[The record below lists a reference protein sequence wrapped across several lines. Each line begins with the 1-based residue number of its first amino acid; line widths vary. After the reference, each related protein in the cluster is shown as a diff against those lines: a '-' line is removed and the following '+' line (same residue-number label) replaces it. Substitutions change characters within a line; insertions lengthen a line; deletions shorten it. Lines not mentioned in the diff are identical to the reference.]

1 MKDDLQPVSTV
12 KAVLPVEDDD
22 SYPTLPWLDITQTN
36 CNCNKYPTCGLI
48 VQNSSNESQYLYDN
62 GGHSDDGGHSD
73 SEIIEHAVNDHNDSS
88 VTDDG
93 QVNMEHLD
101 HEHEEHEEQRYT
113 EKFKLKGTSF
123 HNHFQSALR
132 HFKFC
137 QLSELEP
144 PALSL
149 HFEPV
154 NKRDE
159 NAIVVIAEIDG
170 TTDPIGYIPGSRVE
184 KITKAHCSHQ
194 ITNIQMSEIKRQY
207 NFYVGGFVYVPVVS
221 ITKTGRWPP
230 NSNKY
235 RYNCTF

>member
-48 VQNSSNESQYLYDN
+48 VQNNSNESQYLYDD
-62 GGHSDDGGHSD
+62 GGHSDDGGLSDD

-88 VTDDG
+88 VTDG
-93 QVNMEHLD
+93 EVNIEHLD

-154 NKRDE
+154 NKREE

-184 KITKAHCSHQ
+184 KITKAHYSNQ

>member
-1 MKDDLQPVSTV
+1 M
-12 KAVLPVEDDD
+12 EDDD

-36 CNCNKYPTCGLI
+36 CNCNKCPTCGLI
-48 VQNSSNESQYLYDN
+48 VQNSSNESQYLYDD
-62 GGHSDDGGHSD
+62 GGHSDDGSHSDD

-88 VTDDG
+88 VTDDEQG
-93 QVNMEHLD
+93 NIEHLD
-101 HEHEEHEEQRYT
+101 HVAEHEEQRHT

-159 NAIVVIAEIDG
+159 NSIVVIAEIDG
-170 TTDPIGYIPGSRVE
+170 TTDPIGYIPCSRVG
-184 KITKAHCSHQ
+184 KVTNAHYSLQ
-194 ITNIQMSEIKRQY
+194 ITNIQMSEIK
-207 NFYVGGFVYVPVVS
+207 
-221 ITKTGRWPP
+221 
-230 NSNKY
+230 
-235 RYNCTF
+235 

>member
-1 MKDDLQPVSTV
+1 V
-12 KAVLPVEDDD
+12 
-22 SYPTLPWLDITQTN
+22 
-36 CNCNKYPTCGLI
+36 
-48 VQNSSNESQYLYDN
+48 
-62 GGHSDDGGHSD
+62 
-73 SEIIEHAVNDHNDSS
+73 HAVNDGS

-93 QVNMEHLD
+93 QVNIEHLD
-101 HEHEEHEEQRYT
+101 HVAEHEEYT

-123 HNHFQSALR
+123 HNHFQSELR
-132 HFKFC
+132 HYKFL

-154 NKRDE
+154 NKQVE

-170 TTDPIGYIPGSRVE
+170 TTNPIGYIPGSRVE
-184 KITKAHCSHQ
+184 NITKTYYSHQ

-207 NFYVGGFVYVPVVS
+207 NFYVGSFVFVPVVS
-221 ITKTGRWPP
+221 ITKTGKWPP

-235 RYNCTF
+235 CYIIVLSPCKHTKNLMKLVMLL